1 MLVTTL
7 LQKTITSIYN
17 DLYSSGLLDTTILK
31 YTARQFVI
39 PKDQSH
45 FIREDIFNAE
55 PIRRMV
61 LAMCHNNQFTGR
73 WTDTPLAFH
82 KHNLKKVR
90 VLRNGVPVVEYS
102 TSSNTQLY
110 FKTIQNLHFDQDG
123 PLIKLDNYENHYYL
137 VFDLT
142 STLKCNQ
149 EIYYPEIVGAPIRVE
164 LEFSANTST
173 PLELFVLGERFTTVQ
188 IDHTGKVLKHG

>member
-1 MLVTTL
+1 M
-7 LQKTITSIYN
+7 
-17 DLYSSGLLDTTILK
+17 
-31 YTARQFVI
+31 I
-39 PKDQSH
+39 PKDQSR

-61 LAMCHNNQFTGR
+61 LAMCPNNQFTGR

-82 KHNLKKVR
+82 KRNLKKVR

-142 STLKCNQ
+142 STLQCNQ